1 MEELIKRFLAQG
13 YGYGCGYSYGYG
25 YSYGD
30 GDGYGDGS
38 GSGYGSGDG
47 YGDGY
52 GSGDG
57 SGDGYGYGSGD
68 GCGDG
73 DSSGSGSGDGRNIKS
88 FKGYPVMVV
97 DGVLTVVARIE
108 MDDDL
113 NGVAIG
119 WVLAK
124 SFALQRTYV
133 VKRAGIFAHGNT
145 LQEAVQAVQEKVLED
160 KPVQERIGAFV
171 EAFPLIDSFVSAQ
184 ELFSWHHILT
194 GSCLQGRRIFC
205 QERGIDM
212 DAEYTICQFIELT
225 KDAYGGEIIRLLRER
240 YKELQN

>member
-1 MEELIKRFLAQG
+1 MEEVIKRFLEQG
-13 YGYGCGYSYGYG
+13 NGDG
-25 YSYGD
+25 YGD
-30 GDGYGDGS
+30 GDGYG
-38 GSGYGSGDG
+38 
-47 YGDGY
+47 
-52 GSGDG
+52 
-57 SGDGYGYGSGD
+57 YGYGNGD
-68 GCGDG
+68 GK
-73 DSSGSGSGDGRNIKS
+73 NIKS

-119 WVLAK
+119 WVLAE

-133 VKRAGIFAHGNT
+133 VKRDGVFAHGET
-145 LQEAVQAVQEKVLED
+145 LQKAVEAVEEKILEE
-160 KPVQERIGAFV
+160 KPVQERIDAFV

-212 DAEYTICQFIELT
+212 DAEYTILQFIELT
-225 KDAYGGEIIRLLRER
+225 KDAYGGEVICLLRER
-240 YKELQN
+240 YKELQNQGGVNGENDAENGEQ